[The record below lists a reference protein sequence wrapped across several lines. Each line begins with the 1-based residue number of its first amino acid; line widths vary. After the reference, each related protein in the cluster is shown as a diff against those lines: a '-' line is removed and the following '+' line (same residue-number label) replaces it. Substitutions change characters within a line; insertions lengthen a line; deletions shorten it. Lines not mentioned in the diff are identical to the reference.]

1 MAEKKKFLLPL
12 LVLFVSII
20 GAIVIVA
27 SKPEV
32 KPAPPEVTR
41 KVIRAQ
47 EVRKQSVQMTVRSQG
62 TVVPR
67 TESALVSQVAGLI
80 MSVSASFVA
89 GGFFEKGDVLV
100 SLDPRDYEF
109 ALTQAKL
116 QVAQAELTL
125 TIEEQEA
132 EVAREEWRRLNEG
145 DAPALAAREPQLQQ
159 ARAALDAAKAGME
172 QAQLTLERTQIRAPF
187 AGRVRMKNVDVGQY
201 VTPGMAVAT
210 IYAVDYVEV
219 RLPIPDDEL
228 AYVDIPVDFRTS
240 QSNHKGP
247 DVVLRARFAGQEHQW
262 LGYLTRI
269 EGEIDARSRMIHAV
283 ARVES
288 PYDRK
293 ANSNRP
299 PLTVG
304 MFVHAEITGKAVDGL
319 FAIPRAALRD
329 NNQVLIV
336 DDEERL
342 RFRSVDLFR
351 LDAEIVY
358 INSGLIDGELI
369 CISPLQA
376 VVDGMPVSVFEG
388 GSFMKEETEGS
399 VKNFMKKLDSK

>member
-109 ALTQAKL
+109 A
-116 QVAQAELTL
+116 
-125 TIEEQEA
+125 QEA